1 MTAAQWRTAA
11 RVVFGI
17 VLLVWLVAWVDWRDV
32 VDAMR
37 RCDPRYVAAG
47 MTCFICA
54 TIPAAIRL
62 RLLFRRLQLTFG
74 AALRLTLSSYFFNQL
89 LPTGFGGDA
98 YRSIRLKPAS
108 GGWVSAIGPLA
119 FERAVGAF
127 TLLVPAFTYAV
138 VHYGSA
144 RVVGALGALTI
155 SRRALWL
162 GGTLLVLLIAVAVFF
177 VKLRGQLAAVIRELS
192 FATIAGVVLC
202 SLAFHTLRV
211 LGMASF
217 VAAVGYHVAP
227 GDLVIV
233 MALTLLASLVPLT
246 LGALGVREGILVYT
260 LGVCGIP
267 PAAALTVALL
277 NRFVFVLVGLVGALL
292 VSGVASRS
300 RDVPS
305 SSDVPRR
312 DRES

>member
-1 MTAAQWRTAA
+1 MTSSQLRTIA

-17 VLLVWLVAWVDWRDV
+17 AILVWLVVWVNWRDV

-37 RCDPRYVAAG
+37 RSDPRFVIAG

-62 RLLFRRLQLTFG
+62 RLLFQRLQLTFG

-127 TLLVPAFTYAV
+127 TLLVPALTYAV

-144 RVVGALGALTI
+144 RVVGALGALSI
-155 SRRALWL
+155 SRRAL
-162 GGTLLVLLIAVAVFF
+162 GVGVGLLVLLLVVAVFF
-177 VKLRGQLAAVIRELS
+177 VKLRHQLAAVIRGLS
-192 FATIAGVVLC
+192 FATICGVVAC
-202 SLAFHTLRV
+202 SLAFHTLRI
-211 LGMASF
+211 LGMSAF
-217 VAAVGYHVAP
+217 VAAVGYHVPP

-260 LGVCGIP
+260 LGVCGVP
-267 PAAALTVALL
+267 AAAALTVALL
-277 NRFVFVLVGLVGALL
+277 NRLVFVLVGLVGAALAIG
-292 VSGVASRS
+292 SKR
-300 RDVPS
+300 
-305 SSDVPRR
+305 
-312 DRES
+312 